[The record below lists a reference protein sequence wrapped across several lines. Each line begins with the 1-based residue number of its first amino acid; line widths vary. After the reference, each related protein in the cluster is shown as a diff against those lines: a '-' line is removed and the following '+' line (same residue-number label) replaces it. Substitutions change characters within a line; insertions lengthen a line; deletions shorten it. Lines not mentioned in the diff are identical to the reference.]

1 MKKLGYGIEIGA
13 ALGSSFRSAMGK
25 ARQTIGGVGKT
36 VKAQERDLKSHSRAT
51 RRAARETERFDRSAT
66 RLGQA
71 VRRSKEE
78 VARATR
84 GAASYGRALG
94 RAAAQSRRLGNVG
107 RAAGKGLDFVA
118 NKYTALVGAVGFGAT
133 IRQVGNLQER
143 FVRLGIQANKSKE
156 EIDALKEAIYET
168 ALSDGVRVDAGELT
182 AAVETI
188 VEKTGDLDLARDN
201 LRNIALAIQASSAAG
216 QDIGSMVANLWDKY
230 GIREADA
237 VLQSLDRFVEQG
249 KEAAFSLRN
258 QAMHGERLMA
268 AYAGVGRTGREAAA
282 EQGAL
287 IQMFKKGTGGENG
300 DQAVT
305 AFERT
310 IAELRSK
317 SEDVEDLGVE
327 VWDPDALAEG
337 KREMRAVTDV
347 LKELIVATN
356 GDVKSLGEIF
366 GDESLRG
373 VQVLAAEFN
382 KTGGFKTLDDLMTA
396 GGTGN
401 AIAADA
407 ERASRTFNQALGS
420 LGTAWERF
428 AESRLTQPIDMV
440 ASAISALGA
449 DGADVA
455 FTVGTIGA
463 SLLGAVVAARKLGIG
478 RLFSRGR
485 SGAAAG
491 GVGAAGLG
499 AAGGVTPVYVTNM
512 PAGGLGAAGGRGRA
526 RRGRAG
532 RGRLGGAQFS
542 GAGAGMGMSGTA
554 RAVRGGGRLLRG
566 GGRLLGRA
574 ALPLALGL
582 GAVDLVGAA
591 RSGSAEGVG
600 RAGGGL
606 AGALGG
612 AAAGAALGSIV
623 PIIGTAIGGILG
635 GVVGGLGGEWLG
647 GTIGKAVGAGSTSNA
662 ENVMPVVAGTVS
674 SPPAAQNALRPVQI
688 TQNWTVH
695 AAPGMDEEAL
705 ARRIEKRIEAATR
718 RALHD

>member
-201 LRNIALAIQASSAAG
+201 LRNMAVAIQASGATG
-216 QDIGSMVANLWDKY
+216 GDIGAMVANMFDKY
-230 GIREADA
+230 GIRDGEA
-237 VLQSLDRFVEQG
+237 VLRMLDRFVEQG
-249 KEAAFSLRN
+249 KFAAFALKD
-258 QAMHGERLMA
+258 QATQSERLMA
-268 AYAGVGRTGREAAA
+268 AYAGVGRSGEAGAS

-287 IQMFKKGTGGENG
+287 VQMFRKGTGSAE
-300 DQAVT
+300 QAVT

-317 SEDVEDLGVE
+317 SEDVEGLGIE

-366 GDESLRG
+366 GEESIRG

-396 GGTGN
+396 GGTGK
-401 AIAADA
+401 AIDADA
-407 ERASRTFNQALGS
+407 NRASRIFNQALGS

-428 AESRLTQPIDMV
+428 AETRLTGPIDTV
-440 ASAISALGA
+440 ATAISALGA

-463 SLLGAVVAARKLGIG
+463 GLLGAVVAARKLGIG

-485 SGAAAG
+485 GGAAAG

-512 PAGGLGAAGGRGRA
+512 PAGGLGATGGRGRA

-542 GAGAGMGMSGTA
+542 GAGAGRGMSGTA

-647 GTIGKAVGAGSTSNA
+647 GVIGKAAGGTPSQTQTLETVAATGGVASPTSDR
-662 ENVMPVVAGTVS
+662 
-674 SPPAAQNALRPVQI
+674 SPPAVNVNNQI
-688 TQNWTVH
+688 TIH
-695 AAPGMDEEAL
+695 AAPGMDMDELVRKVMSRMEAS
-705 ARRIEKRIEAATR
+705 TR